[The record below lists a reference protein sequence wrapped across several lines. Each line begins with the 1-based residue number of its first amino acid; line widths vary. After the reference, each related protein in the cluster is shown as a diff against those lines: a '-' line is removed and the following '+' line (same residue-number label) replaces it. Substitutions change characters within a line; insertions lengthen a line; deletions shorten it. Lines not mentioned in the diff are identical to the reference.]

1 MTSGDIRNAFLEFF
15 RSKGH
20 EIVQSAPI
28 VVKDDPTLLFTN
40 AGMNQFKDYFLGNK
54 PAPFN
59 RVADTQK
66 CLRVSG
72 KHNDLEEVGV
82 DTYHHTM
89 FEMLG
94 NWSFG
99 DYFKAEAIA
108 WSWELLTDV
117 LALEKDR
124 LYVTI
129 FEGDEK
135 EGIPKDAEALEE
147 WKKWIPEDR
156 ILLGNKKDNFWEM
169 GDTGPCGPCTE
180 IHVDC
185 RTTAERSLVDG
196 KTLVNNDHPQ
206 VLEIWNNVFIQFNRK
221 KDGALEPLPNQHVDT
236 GMGFERLV
244 RVLQNKQSNYDTD
257 IFSGTIEET
266 ARLVKKD
273 YLAGDDKQSVAF

>member
-1 MTSGDIRNAFLEFF
+1 MDFF
-15 RSKGH
+15 RSKEH
-20 EIVQSAPI
+20 TIVPSAPI
-28 VVKDDPTLLFTN
+28 VVKDDPTLMFTN

-54 PAPFN
+54 KAPDT

-99 DYFKAEAIA
+99 DYFKKEAIA
-108 WSWELLTDV
+108 WSWELLTEVYKLD
-117 LALEKDR
+117 KDK

-135 EGIPKDAEALEE
+135 EGLPKDEEAFTE
-147 WKKWIPEDR
+147 WKKYIGEDR

-185 RTTAERSLVDG
+185 RTDEERKQVAG

-206 VLEIWNNVFIQFNRK
+206 VIEIWNNVFIQFNRK
-221 KDGALEPLPNQHVDT
+221 KDGSLEPLPSKHVDT
-236 GMGFERLV
+236 GMGLERLV
-244 RVLQNKQSNYDTD
+244 RVIQ
-257 IFSGTIEET
+257 
-266 ARLVKKD
+266 
-273 YLAGDDKQSVAF
+273 

>member
-1 MTSGDIRNAFLEFF
+1 MDELFTSSVIRQQFLDFF
-15 RSKGH
+15 KSKGH
-20 EIVQSAPI
+20 TIVPSAPI
-28 VVKDDPTLLFTN
+28 VLKDDPSLLFTN
-40 AGMNQFKDYFLGNK
+40 AGMNQFKDYFLGNRK
-54 PAPFN
+54 PQQPRA
-59 RVADTQK
+59 ADTQK

-99 DYFKAEAIA
+99 DYFKKEAIQY
-108 WSWELLTDV
+108 SWELLTEVYKLD
-117 LALEKDR
+117 KNK

-135 EGIPKDAEALEE
+135 EGLPRDEEAYNE
-147 WKKWIPEDR
+147 WKKYVAEDR

-180 IHVDC
+180 IHFDT
-185 RTTAERSLVDG
+185 RPEANNDAHA
-196 KTLVNNDHPQ
+196 LVNNDDTGM
-206 VLEIWNNVFIQFNRK
+206 VMEIWNNVFIQFNRK
-221 KDGALEPLPNQHVDT
+221 KDGSLEPLPAKHVDT

-244 RVLQNKQSNYDTD
+244 RVLQSKQSNYDTD
-257 IFSGTIEET
+257 VFTGTIAET
-266 ARLVKKD
+266 SK
-273 YLAGDDKQSVAF
+273 